1 MKTQFFL
8 FLMGFLIFISCE
20 TNQKTENDKF
30 MTDIEQNSNNPL
42 LMEWDTPF
50 GVPPFDKIK
59 SEDYLPAIR
68 QGILHHDM
76 EIEGIINNNKAPTFK
91 NTIEALEL
99 SGATLN
105 KTSRVF
111 FAVKAANTND
121 ILNETGKTLAP
132 ELSKHGDNIS
142 FNAELFKRV
151 NAVYNQKDDLNLSD
165 EDLKLLEETHKNFV
179 RAGVN
184 LSEEKQARLREL
196 NSRLAILSQKFGDNL
211 LNETNDFELYVSDNK
226 DLGNASKGLLA
237 VAANE
242 SKKRGHDQGWS
253 FTLHRPSIN
262 PFLQASPNREMRN
275 NIYEGYALRGNNNN
289 ENDNKAI
296 LEEMASIRVEKAHLK
311 GYKTHADYVLSD
323 NMAETPEAVYAFMD
337 KLWTPALNR
346 AKRERDDLAKM
357 MQKEGVKGTFE
368 GSDWRY
374 YVEKVRKD
382 KFNFDE
388 DETRPYFEFTSVRE
402 GVFMLANKLFG
413 LTFKELN
420 DVPKWHEDQQVFEVL
435 EADGTHLG
443 VIYMDFF
450 ARESKKGGAWMNAL
464 RSQSNVDKMVTP
476 IVTNNF
482 NFPPATDET
491 PSLLSFTEAQTFFHE
506 FGHGLHGLLSDV
518 KYESLSGTNVPRDF
532 VEFPSQVMEN
542 WMSEPEVLK
551 LYAKHY
557 QTGEVIP
564 ESLVEKMNEAND
576 FNEGFRSVEYMA
588 AAYLDMAWHTLQDT
602 IHQKT
607 NEFEKKEMDRLGLIK
622 EIIPRYRSTYFSH
635 IFAGGYSSG
644 YYSYLWSEV
653 LDADAFEAFK
663 ETGNI
668 FDPELAKKYRIML
681 SQGGTKNGMDLYIE
695 FRGQEPNIDA
705 LIQKRGLN

>member
-1 MKTQFFL
+1 MKQFIILLVTSLVL
-8 FLMGFLIFISCE
+8 FSCE
-20 TNQKTENDKF
+20 KKSEKTMDTERD
-30 MTDIEQNSNNPL
+30 NPL
-42 LMEWDTPF
+42 LTEWNTPF
-50 GVPPFDKIK
+50 GVPPFDKII
-59 SEDYLPAIR
+59 SDDYLPAIR
-68 QGILHHDM
+68 KGISEHDT
-76 EIEGIINNNKAPTFK
+76 EIEAIINNTETPTFK
-91 NTIEALEL
+91 NTIEALEF
-99 SGATLN
+99 SGATLS
-105 KTSRVF
+105 KVSRAF
-111 FAVKAANTND
+111 YAVKAANTDD

-132 ELSKHGDNIS
+132 ELSKHRDNI
-142 FNAELFKRV
+142 NLNPKLFKRV
-151 NAVYNQKDDLNLSD
+151 DAVYKQKDDLNLSA
-165 EDLKLLEETHKNFV
+165 EELKLLEETYKSFV
-179 RAGVN
+179 RSGVN
-184 LSEEKQARLREL
+184 LSEEKQTRLREL
-196 NSRLAILSQKFGDNL
+196 NSRLATLSQKFGDNL
-211 LNETNDFELYVSDNK
+211 LKETNNFELYVSDSN

-237 VAANE
+237 VAAKE
-242 SKKRGHDQGWS
+242 SKKRGHDNGWS

-262 PFLQASPNREMRN
+262 PFLQASTN
-275 NIYEGYALRGNNNN
+275 NTLRKQIFDGYALRGNNNN

-296 LEEMASIRVEKAHLK
+296 LEEMAAIRVEKAQLK
-311 GYKTHADYVLSD
+311 GYKTHAAYVLSD

-346 AKRERDDLAKM
+346 AKKEREALSKM
-357 MQKEGVKGTFE
+357 MQKDGVKNKFQ
-368 GSDWRY
+368 GSDWRH

-382 KFNFDE
+382 KFSFDE
-388 DETRPYFEFTSVRE
+388 EETRPYFEFNSVKE

-420 DVPKWHEDQQVFEVL
+420 DVPKWHDSQQVFEVL
-435 EADGTHLG
+435 EADGSHLG

-450 ARESKKGGAWMNAL
+450 ARESKRGGAWMNAL

-482 NFPPATDET
+482 NFPPATEDT

-506 FGHGLHGLLSDV
+506 FGHALHGLLSNV
-518 KYESLSGTNVPRDF
+518 KYESLSGTSVPRDF

-557 QTGEVIP
+557 KTGEVIP
-564 ESLVEKMNEAND
+564 ESLIKKMNDAND
-576 FNEGFRSVEYMA
+576 FNEGFRTVEYMA

-602 IHQKT
+602 THQKT
-607 NEFEKKEMDRLGLIK
+607 NAFEKKEMDRLGLID

-635 IFAGGYSSG
+635 IFSGGYSSG

-668 FDPELAKKYRIML
+668 FDPELAKKYRKLL
-681 SQGGTKNGMDLYIE
+681 SQGGTKKGMELYKE
-695 FRGQEPNIDA
+695 FRGKEPNIEA
-705 LIQKRGLN
+705 LIKKRGLN